1 MDFTP
6 TPGQTDVEA
15 LARQV
20 LGDRCTNDR
29 QQQVE
34 AGGDRFDRELWR
46 EAGSLGLL
54 GLPLPEAHGGAG
66 LGVLELTTLLVE
78 AGRVVAPL
86 PLAAHLV
93 SARVLAETGSADQQA
108 TWLPDAATGD
118 AVLTAAVA
126 EDGLDVPETPVTTA
140 RRTDGGWQLDGV
152 KTTVPAGP
160 VAGLVLVT
168 AATDEG
174 TRVFLVR
181 PDDSGVSVTPQR
193 LSDGDVAGR
202 IELEAVL
209 LGDDR
214 LLGDET
220 TAARLLALLTLADC
234 AWQQGVCEGALRL
247 TASYAR
253 TREQFGRPIGSF
265 QAVSQRL
272 ADGYIEVQGLKLTVT
287 QAAWL
292 LDQGREATVEVA
304 TAKLWAADAGH
315 KLAHTTVHVHGG
327 VGIDLDGEA
336 HRYFSAAKRAEFAY
350 GGATLQART
359 VGRALA
365 AEPV

>member
-6 TPGQTDVEA
+6 TPAQGDVEA
-15 LARQV
+15 LAKQV
-20 LGDRCTNDR
+20 LGDRCTNER
-29 QQQVE
+29 QKAVE
-34 AGGDRFDRELWR
+34 AAGDRFDRELWQ

-54 GLPLPEAHGGAG
+54 GIPLPEEHGGAG

-78 AGRVVAPL
+78 AGRVIAPL
-86 PLAAHLV
+86 PLAVHLV
-93 SARVLAETGSADQQA
+93 SARLVAEAGTPEQQS
-108 TWLPDAATGD
+108 TWLPDAVSGD

-126 EDGLDVPETPVTTA
+126 EDGIDVPEVPATTA
-140 RRTDGGWQLDGV
+140 RRTDGGWQLDGT
-152 KTTVPAGP
+152 KTTVPAGT
-160 VAGLVLVT
+160 VAGLLLVP

-202 IELEAVL
+202 VELSGVL
-209 LGDDR
+209 LGGDR
-214 LLGDET
+214 VLGDQA

-234 AWQQGVCEGALRL
+234 AWQQGVCEGALAL
-247 TASYAR
+247 TSSYAR
-253 TREQFGRPIGSF
+253 TREQFGRPIGTF

-272 ADGYIEVQGLKLTVT
+272 ADGYIEVQGLKLTVVH
-287 QAAWL
+287 AAWL

-336 HRYFSAAKRAEFAY
+336 HRFFTAAKRAEFAY
-350 GGATLQART
+350 GGTTLQART